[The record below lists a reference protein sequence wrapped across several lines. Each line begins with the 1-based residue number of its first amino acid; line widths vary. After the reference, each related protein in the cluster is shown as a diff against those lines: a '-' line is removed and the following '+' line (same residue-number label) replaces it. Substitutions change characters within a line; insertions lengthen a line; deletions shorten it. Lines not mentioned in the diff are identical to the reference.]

1 MRLGPLCLVVAAVVV
16 LALPGA
22 AAAARTPLTVSP
34 APGTPDASPKTGISV
49 LGVPAGRIASVR
61 VVGSSSGLH
70 RGRIA
75 PFSRNRG
82 GIFVP
87 DAPLTEGERVT
98 VVVRV
103 RGRSPDRF
111 SFVVARLGTDP
122 PLLSPTQIQP
132 DKLEHFASEP
142 GLTPPRITVLKHAS
156 GFSNRIFLTPLP
168 SPIVHPGSTQTV
180 TLTPVGPGG
189 PMIVDGQGHVVW
201 FHQLQ
206 LPEVAGNLRI
216 QHYAGKPVLTWW
228 QGPVTVAAY
237 GLGEGVIADTR
248 YRTLHVVHA
257 GNGYAM
263 DIHEFSLTP
272 EGDALFTVYSPVLV
286 HLPGTPPGTLTSLID
301 AIVQE
306 VDVRTGLVT
315 WEWHALGHIPLRDS
329 YATPANS
336 AFYDAFH
343 INSIQPLARGRVL
356 DLVARRLGG
365 LRARPRHRPHPVDA
379 GRQGQRLPHG
389 PRRPLLVPA
398 RRRAAQRQPREPVR
412 RRRRAAA
419 EGARVTRADPR
430 ARPAPPRRA
439 RRPPV
444 PALERHLGAERGQP
458 ADAPGRRRV
467 RRLRRHAVLLPVH
480 QRREARVRRQ
490 PARRRRQLPRLQLPL
505 EHDADHA
512 SRRWR
517 HSAWTRQAVA
527 VYASWNGA
535 TTVARWQVLA
545 GADAGSLRPVG
556 TPARRTDFET
566 RIDVPSSAP
575 AFAVRALDAQGHVL
589 ATSPVATASDS
600 GH

>member
-1 MRLGPLCLVVAAVVV
+1 MRLGPLCLVVAVVVV

-111 SFVVARLGTDP
+111 SFVVAHLGADP

-142 GLTPPRITVLKHAS
+142 GLTPPRITVLKHSS
-156 GFSNRIFLTPLP
+156 GFSDRIFLTPLP

-286 HLPGTPPGTLTSLID
+286 HLPDTPPGTLTSLID

-356 DLVARRLGG
+356 ISSRDASAVYELDRATGHIVWTLGGKASDFRMARGARFWFQHDAALRSGNRVSLFDDGAGPPQREPASRGLILALDLRRHVARMDRQYRRSNDTSAQSEGSLQMLPGG
-365 LRARPRHRPHPVDA
+365 DA
-379 GRQGQRLPHG
+379 FAGFGATPYFSQFTNAGKLVFDASLPADDG
-389 PRRPLLVPA
+389 SYRVYSFLWSTTPTTKPA
-398 RRRAAQRQPREPVR
+398 VAAQRV
-412 RRRRAAA
+412 
-419 EGARVTRADPR
+419 GAST
-430 ARPAPPRRA
+430 
-439 RRPPV
+439 
-444 PALERHLGAERGQP
+444 
-458 ADAPGRRRV
+458 
-467 RRLRRHAVLLPVH
+467 
-480 QRREARVRRQ
+480 
-490 PARRRRQLPRLQLPL
+490 
-505 EHDADHA
+505 
-512 SRRWR
+512 
-517 HSAWTRQAVA
+517 VA

-566 RIDVPSSAP
+566 RIAVPSSAP
-575 AFAVRALDAQGHVL
+575 AFAVRALDAHGHVL
-589 ATSPVATASDS
+589 ATSPVATAA
-600 GH
+600 G

>member
-1 MRLGPLCLVVAAVVV
+1 M
-16 LALPGA
+16 
-22 AAAARTPLTVSP
+22 
-34 APGTPDASPKTGISV
+34 
-49 LGVPAGRIASVR
+49 
-61 VVGSSSGLH
+61 
-70 RGRIA
+70 
-75 PFSRNRG
+75 
-82 GIFVP
+82 
-87 DAPLTEGERVT
+87 
-98 VVVRV
+98 
-103 RGRSPDRF
+103 
-111 SFVVARLGTDP
+111 
-122 PLLSPTQIQP
+122 
-132 DKLEHFASEP
+132 
-142 GLTPPRITVLKHAS
+142 LKHAS

-356 DLVARRLGG
+356 ISSRDTSAVYELDRATATSCGRWA
-365 LRARPRHRPHPVDA
+365 ARPATSAWPAARA
-379 GRQGQRLPHG
+379 SGSSTT
-389 PRRPLLVPA
+389 PRC
-398 RRRAAQRQPREPVR
+398 AAATTSACSTTAP
-412 RRRRAAA
+412 AAA

-430 ARPAPPRRA
+430 SSTCAATSRASTASTSARTTPRRRA
-439 RRPPV
+439 RAACRCARAATPS
-444 PALERHLGAERGQP
+444 PASAPRRTSPSSPTPGSSF
-458 ADAPGRRRV
+458 DA
-467 RRLRRHAVLLPVH
+467 AC
-480 QRREARVRRQ
+480 
-490 PARRRRQLPRLQLPL
+490 RRRRQLPRLQLPL
-505 EHDADHA
+505 EHDADHQPA
-512 SRRWR
+512 VDVTARGPGG
-517 HSAWTRQAVA
+517 VA

-535 TTVARWQVLA
+535 TRSRAGRCWPAPRRGAAIGGRA
-545 GADAGSLRPVG
+545 GAADQTRDPDRRAQHRAGRSRCG
-556 TPARRTDFET
+556 RWT
-566 RIDVPSSAP
+566 
-575 AFAVRALDAQGHVL
+575 AQGHVL
-589 ATSPVATASDS
+589 ATSPVATTSDS